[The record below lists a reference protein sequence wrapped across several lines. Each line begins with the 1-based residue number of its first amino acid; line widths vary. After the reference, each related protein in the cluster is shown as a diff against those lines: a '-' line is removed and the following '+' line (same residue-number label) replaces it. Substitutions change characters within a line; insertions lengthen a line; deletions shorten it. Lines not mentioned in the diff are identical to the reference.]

1 MNNSNHYFIIISRL
15 NFSRIPHS
23 AGSIYTLTNHKNT
36 LTLQKLYPE
45 KEIIKNNKTFTS
57 IYIEDKGSG
66 FQFFSSILNET
77 CCEPIGGKDKISNFI
92 KNLDIEYHEYPLII
106 FDYCGAGNCIQS
118 ILQEAKTKSVSL
130 YAPESFE
137 YLLLESNLFPEIND
151 EIIDFLSDLN
161 EHYNILSDKQSLE
174 TFITALLKDIV
185 SKEYKIFKPK
195 HENRVR
201 IKSYS
206 KDELD
211 PYFLSEGIIKKIL
224 KTIPSEILNLL
235 NVKDVYKNSGELPDA
250 TNLFD
255 T

>member
-1 MNNSNHYFIIISRL
+1 M
-15 NFSRIPHS
+15 
-23 AGSIYTLTNHKNT
+23 
-36 LTLQKLYPE
+36 
-45 KEIIKNNKTFTS
+45 
-57 IYIEDKGSG
+57 
-66 FQFFSSILNET
+66 
-77 CCEPIGGKDKISNFI
+77 
-92 KNLDIEYHEYPLII
+92 II

-137 YLLLESNLFPEIND
+137 YLLLESKLFPEIND
-151 EIIDFLSDLN
+151 EIIDFLADLN